1 VWSSGVRTLWPV
13 PDEHVVLLGDMG
25 AGSGCM
31 YVLVLVVLLSAGGGG
46 WGWLGVISRMAV

>member
-1 VWSSGVRTLWPV
+1 MWSSGVRTLWPV